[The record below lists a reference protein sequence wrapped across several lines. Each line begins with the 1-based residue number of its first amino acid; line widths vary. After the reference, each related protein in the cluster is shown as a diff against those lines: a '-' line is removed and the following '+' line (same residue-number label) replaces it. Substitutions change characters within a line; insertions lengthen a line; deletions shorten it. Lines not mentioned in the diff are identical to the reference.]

1 MTHPAPRHTGH
12 GHPAGPAAPATHGHP
27 AHAHTHPGR
36 SHRDDL
42 PDGLAEMLDLDAG
55 LFAPHIAGLTG
66 RIARLA
72 RGPVTRVVDL
82 GAGTGAGT
90 FALLERFP
98 DARVTAV
105 DTDQD
110 MLARI
115 TATARARGLGE
126 RVRTLEADAG
136 AGLPGVEGADLVWAS
151 ASLHHVEDPVAA
163 LAGVRAALRPG
174 GLLAVAELDGL
185 PRFLPDDAVPA
196 RPGVEERCR
205 ALLDAVHAER
215 VPHLGADWSAL
226 LAAAGL
232 TVEEERTDRL
242 ALRAPLPESA
252 GRYAHLVLARIRTAV
267 EERADP
273 ADRTALDTLLDG
285 GPQDVRRRGDLV
297 VRSTRGTWIARRPAA

>member
-1 MTHPAPRHTGH
+1 MTHPAPRPTGHSHPAAPTAHGNH
-12 GHPAGPAAPATHGHP
+12 GHPAPGQGAA
-27 AHAHTHPGR
+27 
-36 SHRDDL
+36 L

-90 FALLERFP
+90 LALLERFP
-98 DARVTAV
+98 GARVTAV
-105 DTDQD
+105 DTDPD

-115 TATARARGLGE
+115 TATADARGLGA

-136 AGLPGVEGADLVWAS
+136 AGLPGVEDADLVWAS
-151 ASLHHVEDPVAA
+151 ASLHHVADPAAA
-163 LAGVRAALRPG
+163 LAVVRAALRPG

-205 ALLDAVHAER
+205 ALLDAVHAEQ

-226 LAAAGL
+226 LAAAGFA
-232 TVEEERTDRL
+232 VEEQRTDRL
-242 ALRAPLPESA
+242 ALSAPLPEGA
-252 GRYAHLVLARIRTAV
+252 GRYAHLVLGRIRAV
-267 EERADP
+267 VEDRADP
-273 ADRTALDTLLDG
+273 ADLAALDTLLDG
-285 GPQDVRRRGDLV
+285 GPQDVRHRGDLV
-297 VRSTRGTWIARRPAA
+297 VRSTRATWIARRPAA